1 MTAGLRAC
9 IRLEKM
15 FFEGS
20 EKKIEVIVTPATPSL
35 RALGRPFWEGMVAKA
50 HAEIL
55 SSVSNDFC
63 DAYLLSESSLFVW
76 DNRFLMLTCGT
87 TTLVHAATHFV
98 EQLGVA
104 AIAFLSYQRKNE
116 YLSHLQAS
124 SFADDLQLLRK
135 KISGKAFR
143 IGHLD
148 SHHHYIFYTDKPYQ
162 AEVSDITNELL
173 MYHIGGDAAEY
184 LRSDKQT
191 TAGVRATLA
200 LAEML
205 PGFSFDDF
213 LFEPFGYSVNGIRG
227 REYITI
233 HVTPQENS
241 SYVSFETNL
250 DLTVQPLDIFA
261 RLLGVLD
268 PGSWDVIRFNAP
280 HATCGFPAHICLG
293 SANIALEHG
302 YQLHF
307 SHYQQLCHEK
317 LLPEAI

>member
-1 MTAGLRAC
+1 
-9 IRLEKM
+9 M

-35 RALGRPFWEGMVAKA
+35 RSLGRPFWEDIVGKA

-55 SSVSNDFC
+55 SSVSNEYC

-76 DNRFLMLTCGT
+76 DDRFLMLTCGT
-87 TTLVHAATHFV
+87 TTLVHAATHFIDT
-98 EQLGVA
+98 LGED
-104 AIAFLSYQRKNE
+104 AIAFASYQRKNE
-116 YLSHLQAS
+116 YLSHLQTT
-124 SFADDLQLLRK
+124 SFEDDLQLLRS
-135 KISGKAFR
+135 KISGNAFR

-148 SHHHYIFYTDKPYQ
+148 SHHHYIFYTDKPYK
-162 AEVSDITNELL
+162 ADADDITNELL
-173 MYHIGGDAAEY
+173 MYHIRGDAADY
-184 LRSDKQT
+184 LRSDKQDLP
-191 TAGVRATLA
+191 GVRTLLA
-200 LAEML
+200 LEEML

-233 HVTPQENS
+233 HITPQENS

-250 DLTVQPLDIFA
+250 DLTRQPLDVFA
-261 RLLGVLD
+261 RLLGVLN

-280 HATCGFPAHICLG
+280 HDSCGFPAHICLG
-293 SANIALEHG
+293 SAKMALEHG

-317 LLPEAI
+317 LLPEII